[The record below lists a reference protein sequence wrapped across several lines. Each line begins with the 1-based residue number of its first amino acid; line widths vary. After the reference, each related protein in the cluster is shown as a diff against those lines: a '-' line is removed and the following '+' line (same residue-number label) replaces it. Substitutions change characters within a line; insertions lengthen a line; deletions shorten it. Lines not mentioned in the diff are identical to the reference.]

1 MEQHV
6 KTLIDYIA
14 NNSEIWL
21 ESPRKSFFGGRSKRA
36 QKFRISFK
44 PSKNKIIFEF
54 ESGTKLGIEL
64 WRVEE
69 TLQFL
74 MEKNSVVE
82 IGARIL
88 ENYSNDSLEGHLK
101 NIAKIKYE
109 RSTDTKTA
117 PHIVDLLVLAG
128 IAELAYTTSQKNRK
142 VQGVRFIR

>member
-6 KTLIDYIA
+6 KTLVDYIA
-14 NNSEIWL
+14 NNSERWL

-36 QKFRISFK
+36 LKFRTSFR

-74 MEKNSVVE
+74 KEKNCVVE
-82 IGARIL
+82 IGARNS

-117 PHIVDLLVLAG
+117 PHIVDLLVLTN
-128 IAELAYTTSQKNRK
+128 IAELAYTTSPKNRN
-142 VQGVRFIR
+142 VQGVKFIR